1 MSHPSNYL
9 FQVVPLL
16 FKCKKNLRLA
26 LSQTQIRISP
36 GRYESLNQ
44 LQKSLAATEKLLFAY
59 VFEKLHEER
68 DNDNKASSNE
78 TKGNINNDDIDID
91 IVRAL
96 EILKQISQV
105 KSNNSH
111 RDESRHNNHRHSNL
125 RNPQEP
131 RTLKS
136 RSLYTTNRQSAD
148 SQLLFRLIVICQLL
162 LVRIDD
168 AHYVISGHRIP
179 NAEHK
184 KPQQVHYNLLSLG
197 CCCCCCLGAG
207 LITRYFDRSPT
218 GNHRIKLPSLSS
230 YNNKQLILA
239 TSKASASLLSLT
251 LLKNFLNVCWMTD
264 KIIRSNNE
272 LLEWNHQWE
281 LIRYSPEESN
291 TEQSRHYSSLSAF
304 QPNAL
309 SPVKCKTS
317 EEIIMED
324 FLGMDD
330 DKSRK
335 LIEYAK
341 VHGEKKS
348 YFWSSTG
355 EIRFLMI
362 KRFMDIYY
370 ASVGVGVH
378 CTKQTSP
385 LFLPLVTG
393 AAASFYTITGAPT
406 PTVVNESSRDLIQ
419 HAW

>member
-1 MSHPSNYL
+1 
-9 FQVVPLL
+9 
-16 FKCKKNLRLA
+16 
-26 LSQTQIRISP
+26 
-36 GRYESLNQ
+36 
-44 LQKSLAATEKLLFAY
+44 
-59 VFEKLHEER
+59 
-68 DNDNKASSNE
+68 
-78 TKGNINNDDIDID
+78 
-91 IVRAL
+91 
-96 EILKQISQV
+96 
-105 KSNNSH
+105 
-111 RDESRHNNHRHSNL
+111 
-125 RNPQEP
+125 
-131 RTLKS
+131 
-136 RSLYTTNRQSAD
+136 
-148 SQLLFRLIVICQLL
+148 
-162 LVRIDD
+162 
-168 AHYVISGHRIP
+168 
-179 NAEHK
+179 
-184 KPQQVHYNLLSLG
+184 VHYNLLSFG
-197 CCCCCCLGAG
+197 CYCCLGAG
-207 LITRYFDRSPT
+207 LITGYFGRSST
-218 GNHRIKLPSLSS
+218 GNHRIKLLSLSS
-230 YNNKQLILA
+230 CDKKQLILA

-281 LIRYSPEESN
+281 LIHYSPEESN
-291 TEQSRHYSSLSAF
+291 TEHSRHYSSLSAF
-304 QPNAL
+304 QSNAL
-309 SPVKCKTS
+309 SHVKCKTS
-317 EEIIMED
+317 EDIIMED
-324 FLGMDD
+324 SLGIDD

-341 VHGEKKS
+341 VHGDKKS

>member
-16 FKCKKNLRLA
+16 LKCKKNLRLA
-26 LSQTQIRISP
+26 LSQTQIRMSP

-44 LQKSLAATEKLLFAY
+44 LQKSLVGTEKLLVGY

-68 DNDNKASSNE
+68 DNDNKASSDE
-78 TKGNINNDDIDID
+78 TKGNINSDDID

-105 KSNNSH
+105 KSDNINSH
-111 RDESRHNNHRHSNL
+111 IDESRHNNHRHSNL

-136 RSLYTTNRQSAD
+136 RSSLYTTSRQSAD

-179 NAEHK
+179 NSEHE
-184 KPQQVHYNLLSLG
+184 KPQQVHYNLLSFS
-197 CCCCCCLGAG
+197 CYCCLGAG
-207 LITRYFDRSPT
+207 LITGYFGRSST
-218 GNHRIKLPSLSS
+218 GNHRIQLLSLSS
-230 YNNKQLILA
+230 YDKKRLILA
-239 TSKASASLLSLT
+239 TSKASVSLLSLT

-272 LLEWNHQWE
+272 LLEWSHQWE
-281 LIRYSPEESN
+281 LIHYSPKESN

-317 EEIIMED
+317 KDIIMEE

>member
-16 FKCKKNLRLA
+16 FKCKKSLLLA

-44 LQKSLAATEKLLFAY
+44 LQKSLVATEKLLFAY

-68 DNDNKASSNE
+68 DSDSKTSSDE
-78 TKGNINNDDIDID
+78 KKGNVNNDDVD

-105 KSNNSH
+105 KSNNINSH
-111 RDESRHNNHRHSNL
+111 RDESRHNNHRHTNL

-131 RTLKS
+131 RPLKS

-168 AHYVISGHRIP
+168 AHYVISGHRLP

-184 KPQQVHYNLLSLG
+184 KPQQVHYNLLSFG
-197 CCCCCCLGAG
+197 CCCCLGAG
-207 LITRYFDRSPT
+207 LITGYFGRSST
-218 GNHRIKLPSLSS
+218 GNHRIQLLCLSS
-230 YNNKQLILA
+230 CDKKQLILA

-264 KIIRSNNE
+264 KIVRSNNE

-281 LIRYSPEESN
+281 LIRYSPDESN
-291 TEQSRHYSSLSAF
+291 TEQSRNYSSLSVF

-317 EEIIMED
+317 EDISMEEEID
-324 FLGMDD
+324 
-330 DKSRK
+330 
-335 LIEYAK
+335 
-341 VHGEKKS
+341 
-348 YFWSSTG
+348 
-355 EIRFLMI
+355 
-362 KRFMDIYY
+362 
-370 ASVGVGVH
+370 
-378 CTKQTSP
+378 
-385 LFLPLVTG
+385 
-393 AAASFYTITGAPT
+393 
-406 PTVVNESSRDLIQ
+406 
-419 HAW
+419 